1 MSSKAKNLQSMPAL
15 LRSLFFAI
23 LFIGLSPFSSVSQS
37 SQIDQFHSQDGQFHF
52 ETPAGLYLLQFYS
65 PEILEVSFYPDA
77 DKHRESTPSYAVV
90 LSEPFT
96 GAEVVE
102 SESLIKLQTTGI
114 VVKAERTT
122 GKFSFFYHDQKLLEE
137 NRGFEVDDEGFN
149 IDFSIS
155 ETEILMGGGARA
167 LGMDRRGNRLRLYN
181 RAHYGY
187 ETRSELMNYTLPMVL
202 SSNMY
207 AIHFDNPTTGYLDL
221 DSQNNNTLTFEA
233 LSGRKSYQL
242 IAGNRWEDIIGNY
255 VWMTGYQPLPP
266 LWTFGNFSSRFG
278 YRSQNEVLATA
289 KKFRDLDVPVDAI
302 ILDLFWFGKTIQDT
316 MGNLAFDRDSFPE
329 PQQMI
334 EQLEEK
340 GVKTVLITEPFILTT
355 SDRWDEAVEHRVLA
369 TDTLGNPAT
378 YDFFFGNT
386 GLIDIVKP
394 QARDW
399 FWNIYDGLKQYG
411 VHGWW
416 GDLGEPEVH
425 PEYLQHHT
433 GTANEIHNIYG
444 HEWAR
449 LLHDGYT
456 ENYPNKRLFNLMRA
470 GYSGS
475 QRYGMIPWTGDV
487 ARSWGGLQPQPE
499 ISLQMGLQGL
509 AYMHSDLGGFAG
521 NLVDD
526 ELYVRWMQYG
536 VFQPVYRPHAQEE
549 VPSEPVFRSQE
560 ALDLSRKAIELR
572 YRLLPYI
579 YTAAYQNSTTGLPF
593 MRPLFF
599 EEPENHEIYKVSGTY
614 LFGDDILVA
623 PVMHPGIDQQRV
635 WFPKR
640 SNWYDFYTGQKYSG
654 GKQEY
659 VPTRTESIPTFVRG
673 GAIIPMTELVQTT
686 DHYSAEEI
694 HLKLFF
700 DEEVPY
706 YSTFIYHDDG
716 LTANSYRHGQY
727 EKLHVRSINREGE
740 SIIRLMKESGRH
752 AEPEFDRVSLEVV
765 NYPSEPG
772 RITLDET
779 DIEFTWEDGVL
790 IIPNIQL
797 TESRRE
803 LIIVRQE

>member
-1 MSSKAKNLQSMPAL
+1 MKITFRSIIFSIIVTLAAGWISSIAA
-15 LRSLFFAI
+15 
-23 LFIGLSPFSSVSQS
+23 
-37 SQIDQFHSQDGQFHF
+37 QDHRITDVEELDSKFHF
-52 ETPAGLYLLQFYS
+52 TTDEGLYVLSFYS
-65 PEILEVSFYPDA
+65 PEILEVNFYPDF
-77 DKHRESTPSYAVV
+77 EPSAPASHAVV
-90 LSEPFT
+90 MTHTYS
-96 GAEVVE
+96 GVE
-102 SESLIKLQTTGI
+102 MMKDADHVELVTSGI
-114 VVKAERTT
+114 TVTADRANAS
-122 GKFSFFYHDQKLLEE
+122 FSFYYRDHPLLRQQNGFKTHDD
-137 NRGFEVDDEGFN
+137 GFEVG
-149 IDFSIS
+149 FSIT

-207 AIHFDNPTTGYLDL
+207 AVHFDNPTSGYLDL

-233 LSGRKSYQL
+233 LSGRKSYQV
-242 IAGNRWEDIIGNY
+242 IAGNRWEDIVGNY
-255 VWMTGYQPLPP
+255 SRMTGLQPLPP
-266 LWTFGNFSSRFG
+266 IWTFGNFSSRFG
-278 YRSQNEVLATA
+278 YRSQDEVLDAA

-302 ILDLFWFGKTIQDT
+302 IIDLYWFGKTVQGT

-329 PQQMI
+329 PRQMI
-334 EQLEEK
+334 EQLEEM

-355 SDRWDEAVEHRVLA
+355 SDRWDEAVENEVLA

-394 QARDW
+394 EARNW
-399 FWNIYDGLKQYG
+399 FWDIYDDLIQLG

-425 PEYLQHHT
+425 PEHLQHYT

-449 LLHDGYT
+449 LLHEGY
-456 ENYPNKRLFNLMRA
+456 EKHYPDKRLFNLMRA

-475 QRYGMIPWTGDV
+475 QRFGMIPWTGDV

-549 VPSEPVFRSQE
+549 VPSEPVFRSRE

-572 YRLLPYI
+572 YRLMPYI
-579 YTAAYQNSTTGLPF
+579 YTAAFQNSTAGLPF
-593 MRPLFF
+593 MRPLFY
-599 EEPENHEIYKVSGTY
+599 EEPGNHEIYKVAGTY

-623 PVMHPGIDQQRV
+623 PVMHPGAEEQPV
-635 WFPKR
+635 WFPGR
-640 SNWYDFYTGQKYSG
+640 SSWYDFYTGKKYSG
-654 GKQEY
+654 GQQKGVTTQ
-659 VPTRTESIPTFVRG
+659 RESIPTFVRG
-673 GAIIPMTELVQTT
+673 GAIIPMADLVQTT
-686 DHYSAEEI
+686 DHYSAE
-694 HLKLFF
+694 HLNLRLFY
-700 DEEVPY
+700 DEAVPY

-716 LTANSYRHGQY
+716 HTVNSYRKGEY
-727 EKLHVRSINREGE
+727 EKLRISSRNRDGE
-740 SIIRLMKESGRH
+740 AVIRLMTETGRHFESEIERISLNVINYPAEPSNVTIDGTDVPFSWESG
-752 AEPEFDRVSLEVV
+752 
-765 NYPSEPG
+765 
-772 RITLDET
+772 TLAIR
-779 DIEFTWEDGVL
+779 DIE
-790 IIPNIQL
+790 L
-797 TESRRE
+797 TGSRHE
-803 LIIVRQE
+803 LTITR

>member
-1 MSSKAKNLQSMPAL
+1 MKITFRRFIFSIIITLAAGWLSSAVA
-15 LRSLFFAI
+15 
-23 LFIGLSPFSSVSQS
+23 
-37 SQIDQFHSQDGQFHF
+37 QDHRITTVEELDSKFHF
-52 ETPAGLYLLQFYS
+52 TTDEGLYVLSFYS
-65 PEILEVSFYPDA
+65 PEILEVNFYPDFEPSA
-77 DKHRESTPSYAVV
+77 PESHAVV
-90 LSEPFT
+90 MTHTYS
-96 GAEVVE
+96 GAEMEKDADRVE
-102 SESLIKLQTTGI
+102 LVTSGITVTVDRANASLSFYYRDQPLLRQQNGF
-114 VVKAERTT
+114 RT
-122 GKFSFFYHDQKLLEE
+122 HDD
-137 NRGFEVDDEGFN
+137 GFEVG
-149 IDFSIS
+149 FSIT

-202 SSNMY
+202 SSNKY
-207 AIHFDNPTTGYLDL
+207 AVHFDNPTTGYLDL
-221 DSQNNNTLTFEA
+221 DSQNNNTVTFEA
-233 LSGRKSYQL
+233 LSGRKSYQV
-242 IAGNRWEDIIGNY
+242 IAGNRWEDIVGNY
-255 VWMTGYQPLPP
+255 SRMTGLQPLPP
-266 LWTFGNFSSRFG
+266 IWTFGNFSSRFG
-278 YRSQNEVLATA
+278 YRSQDEVLATA

-302 ILDLFWFGKTIQDT
+302 IIDLYWFGKTVQGT

-329 PQQMI
+329 PGQMI
-334 EQLEEK
+334 EQLEEM
-340 GVKTVLITEPFILTT
+340 GIKTVLITEPFVLTT
-355 SDRWDEAVEHRVLA
+355 SDRWDEAVEHEVLA

-394 QARDW
+394 EARNW
-399 FWNIYDGLKQYG
+399 FWNIYDELIQLG

-425 PEYLQHHT
+425 PEYLQHYT

-449 LLHDGYT
+449 LVHEGYE
-456 ENYPNKRLFNLMRA
+456 ENYPDKRLFNLMRA

-549 VPSEPVFRSQE
+549 VPSEPIFRSRE

-572 YRLLPYI
+572 YRLMPYI
-579 YTAAYQNSTTGLPF
+579 YTAAFQNSTTGLPF

-599 EEPENHEIYKVSGTY
+599 EEPRNHEIYKVAGTY
-614 LFGDDILVA
+614 LFGDDMLVA
-623 PVMHPGIDQQRV
+623 PVMHPGAEEQHV
-635 WFPKR
+635 WFPGR
-640 SNWYDFYTGQKYSG
+640 SNWFDFYTGKKYRGGEQKG
-654 GKQEY
+654 
-659 VPTRTESIPTFVRG
+659 VPTQKETIPTFVRG
-673 GAIIPMTELVQTT
+673 GAIIPMADLVQTT
-686 DHYSAEEI
+686 EHYSAE
-694 HLKLFF
+694 HLNLKHFF
-700 DEEVPY
+700 DEAAPY

-716 LTANSYRHGQY
+716 HTVNSYRKGEY
-727 EKLHVRSINREGE
+727 EKLRISSRNRDGE
-740 SIIRLMKESGRH
+740 TVIRLMKEAGRQFEPELKRVSFDIINYP
-752 AEPEFDRVSLEVV
+752 AEPASVKIDGTDVPFSWES
-765 NYPSEPG
+765 G
-772 RITLDET
+772 TLAIP
-779 DIEFTWEDGVL
+779 DIE
-790 IIPNIQL
+790 L
-797 TESRRE
+797 TGSRHE
-803 LIIVRQE
+803 LTITR